1 MDRNKL
7 DGIVQVYNNLG
18 DHWIKVYPQW
28 VPFTEDYT
36 DRLHRVATW
45 YVKLKELPSNAPHKN
60 DTRIFY
66 DAASFS
72 PTAYD
77 LTWRF
82 PNV

>member
-1 MDRNKL
+1 MDKNNL

-18 DHWIKVYPQW
+18 DHWIKVYPQS
-28 VPFTEDYT
+28 VPLTEDYT

-45 YVKLKELPSNAPHKN
+45 YVKLKELPSNAPYK
-60 DTRIFY
+60 TVFY

-77 LTWRF
+77 LAWRF